1 MKNGLN
7 MKSEFIPAPQSFANI
22 FNFRSAFDFEE
33 LTTVKVKKSAGD
45 LTDYPELNEL
55 LASLAADFPNGVL
68 DLEFCSFYTLVFYP
82 EGYSGKAGSE
92 ISYQLEIK

>member
-1 MKNGLN
+1 MKV
-7 MKSEFIPAPQSFANI
+7 EPIPAPQSFANI

-45 LTDYPELNEL
+45 LTSYPELNEL
-55 LASLAADFPNGVL
+55 LTSLAADFPNGVL
-68 DLEFCSFYTLVFYP
+68 DFEISDINNLVFYP

-92 ISYQLEIK
+92 IAYQINIK